1 MSEKKPRTLRDTCT
15 TERHFEPRPKGK
27 ETEKTLMSRK
37 TNVLK
42 GVGTTRYL
50 QIVGPCANSQVSY

>member
-1 MSEKKPRTLRDTCT
+1 MSEKKPRTLRDTCGM
-15 TERHFEPRPKGK
+15 ERRAEPRPKGK
-27 ETEKTLMSRK
+27 ETEETLMNRK

-50 QIVGPCANSQVSY
+50 QIVGRALC